1 MKELLTGA
9 LAVCGA
15 VLLIEIAT
23 RIGGEN
29 EMLLFVRGVSV
40 LLLLL
45 SLCFSAARAD
55 WDLSLPTAQTAAY
68 GEELEDFVTEQIER
82 TAKEELTAYLKGL
95 LAAAGLQA
103 EKIEVQT
110 TILEDGSIVLD
121 KVGLLF
127 RFQSDR
133 ERAVPLLRNVL
144 GNEVEVEVYAQDG

>member
-1 MKELLTGA
+1 MKELLTGMVS
-9 LAVCGA
+9 VCGA
-15 VLLIEIAT
+15 IILIEIAA

-45 SLCFSAARAD
+45 SLCFSAVRAD
-55 WDLSLPTAQTAAY
+55 WDLSLPNAQTAAY
-68 GEELEDFVTEQIER
+68 GEELGNFVTEQIDLA
-82 TAKEELTAYLKGL
+82 AKEEITAYLKGL

-103 EKIEVQT
+103 EKIEVET

-133 ERAVPLLRNVL
+133 ERAVPLLQNVL

>member
-29 EMLLFVRGVSV
+29 EMLLFMRGVSV

-82 TAKEELTAYLKGL
+82 TAKEELAAYLKGL

-133 ERAVPLLRNVL
+133 ERAVPLLQNML

>member
-9 LAVCGA
+9 VSVCG
-15 VLLIEIAT
+15 VILLIEVAT
-23 RIGGEN
+23 RFGGEN
-29 EMLLFVRGVSV
+29 EMLLFLRGASV

-45 SLCFSAARAD
+45 SLGFSVVHAD
-55 WDLSLPTAQTAAY
+55 WDFSLPNAETAER
-68 GEELEDFVTEQIER
+68 GEELSEYVTEQIEQS
-82 TAKEELTAYLKGL
+82 AKEELTAYLKGL

-103 EKIEVQT
+103 EKIEIET

-127 RFQSDR
+127 RYQSDR

-144 GNEVEVEVYAQDG
+144 GDEVEVEVYAQD

>member
-9 LAVCGA
+9 LTVCGA

-29 EMLLFVRGVSV
+29 EMLLFARGVSV

-82 TAKEELTAYLKGL
+82 TAKEELAAYLKGL

>member
-29 EMLLFVRGVSV
+29 EMLLFMRGVSV

-68 GEELEDFVTEQIER
+68 GEELEDFVTGQIER